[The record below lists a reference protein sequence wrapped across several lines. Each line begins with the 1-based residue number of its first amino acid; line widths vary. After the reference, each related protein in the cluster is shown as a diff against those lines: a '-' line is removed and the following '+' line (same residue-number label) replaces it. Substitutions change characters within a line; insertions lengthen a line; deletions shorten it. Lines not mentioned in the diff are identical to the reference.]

1 MICKNKIL
9 IKSNF
14 KRKVLIYWLSFVRF
28 SDMLRIKLIDR
39 YILQK
44 FIGIW
49 LLAILAFLAIF
60 HIVDVIEKID
70 WFLKY
75 NLTFGQ
81 VLMFYRYQLPWFI
94 SIAIPMSVLLASVFT
109 IGNLAKH
116 NELTAIKS
124 SSISMY
130 RLSTPII
137 LLGIFIS
144 IGSFF
149 FEDFVV
155 IPASR
160 ERIEIE
166 QRLMHRHRK
175 RSKTIF
181 NYITFQESKNRNI
194 VIKRFYLK
202 ENTGRT
208 VTIQENE
215 GNSLKRRIDARKMIW
230 QEEPQEWL
238 LVDYVV
244 RDFDSTDT
252 EKATPL
258 LPDTSLVLNF
268 SPDDIANLNRK
279 PEEMRFM
286 ELKEFIDRMK
296 FSGNDARKWEVN
308 LHFKMAFPLTSLI
321 VILFGLPLTAYKTR
335 KNTSFGAGISLLVI
349 FVYYGF
355 IKFGQVLGFKG
366 VLDPIPAA
374 WLGNIIFL
382 TVGSLMFYKIKQ

>member
-1 MICKNKIL
+1 M
-9 IKSNF
+9 
-14 KRKVLIYWLSFVRF
+14 
-28 SDMLRIKLIDR
+28 IKLIDR
-39 YILQK
+39 YVLQK
-44 FIGIW
+44 FLSIW
-49 LLAILAFLAIF
+49 LMAILAFLVIF

-75 NLTFGQ
+75 NLTFEQ
-81 VLMFYRYQLPWFI
+81 VLQFYKYQLPWFI

-124 SSISMY
+124 SAISMY

-137 LLGIFIS
+137 VLGVFIS

-149 FEDFVV
+149 FEDCVV

-160 ERIEIE
+160 ARIEME
-166 QRLMHRHRK
+166 RNLMHRHRK
-175 RSKTIF
+175 TSKTIF
-181 NYITFQESKNRNI
+181 NNITFQESEQRNI

-208 VTIQENE
+208 ITIQENE
-215 GNSLKRRIDARKMIW
+215 NNSLKRRIDARKMIW
-230 QEEPQEWL
+230 QPEQKNWL
-238 LVDYVV
+238 LIDFII
-244 RDFDSTDT
+244 RDFEGTSGEIATSVRSDT
-252 EKATPL
+252 VMA
-258 LPDTSLVLNF
+258 LNF
-268 SPDDIANLNRK
+268 TPDDIANLNRK
-279 PEEMRFM
+279 PEEMRFT
-286 ELKEFIDRMK
+286 ELRQFISRMK

-308 LHFKMAFPLTSLI
+308 LHFKMAFPMTSLI

-366 VLDPIPAA
+366 VLEPISAA
-374 WLGNIIFL
+374 WMGNVVFFTIGAF
-382 TVGSLMFYKIKQ
+382 MFYKIKQ